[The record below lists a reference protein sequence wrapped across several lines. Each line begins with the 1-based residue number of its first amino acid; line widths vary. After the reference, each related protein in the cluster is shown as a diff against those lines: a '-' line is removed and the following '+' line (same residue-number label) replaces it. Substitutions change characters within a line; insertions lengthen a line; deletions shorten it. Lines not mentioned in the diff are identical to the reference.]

1 MPDGLDHCFMAPAPG
16 AHRIRETDEVESSD
30 RMSRAELNVIGLLS
44 LFVEIAFD
52 LVTGMADWMLS
63 LQLLALLGVA
73 NGTPILA
80 KKLLQDRL
88 STR

>member
-1 MPDGLDHCFMAPAPG
+1 
-16 AHRIRETDEVESSD
+16 
-30 RMSRAELNVIGLLS
+30 
-44 LFVEIAFD
+44 
-52 LVTGMADWMLS
+52 MADWILS

-73 NGTPILA
+73 NGTPIFA